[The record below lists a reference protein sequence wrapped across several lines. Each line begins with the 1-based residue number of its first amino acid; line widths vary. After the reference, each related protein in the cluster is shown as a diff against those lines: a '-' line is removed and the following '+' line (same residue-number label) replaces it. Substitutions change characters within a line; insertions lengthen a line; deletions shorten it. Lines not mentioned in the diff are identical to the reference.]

1 MDGVR
6 TDPAARPIRIISAI
20 LVVALLYFARDVLI
34 PASLAVLL
42 TFLLHPLALR
52 LVRLGLN
59 RAIAVALTVILATG
73 VAGGVGYL
81 VGMQFVDLSQ
91 KLPQYEGNLRQKI
104 RSIRSTGGTFTRL
117 SHTINDLKHEIA
129 TTQPATTATAENAPA
144 QAVPVVPVPADRPVP
159 VQVVNEG
166 PDLLELVAR
175 FAPPVLVPV
184 SESAIVLLLLIFL
197 LLYSEDVRE
206 RLVWFAGMR
215 QISLTTAA
223 LDEAAQRISGYLR
236 MLSIVNLTYGGM
248 IALCLWALGVP
259 TPFLWGALAGVLRF
273 IPFVGPW
280 IAAILPTLMGI
291 AVFEGWRGPV
301 EIVIAFAIV
310 ELITNMILEP
320 WLYGR
325 SAGISGLGVV
335 CAAVF
340 WAWLWGPVGLILSV
354 PLTVCLLVIG
364 KYVPQLAV
372 LNQLFG
378 ENVEMPKPVR
388 LYQRVLVG
396 DDLTAGQMIDKEMK
410 KGKFAE
416 LCERLFLPVLQ
427 EL

>member
-6 TDPAARPIRIISAI
+6 TDPATRPIRIISAI

-184 SESAIVLLLLIFL
+184 SE
-197 LLYSEDVRE
+197 
-206 RLVWFAGMR
+206 
-215 QISLTTAA
+215 
-223 LDEAAQRISGYLR
+223 
-236 MLSIVNLTYGGM
+236 
-248 IALCLWALGVP
+248 
-259 TPFLWGALAGVLRF
+259 
-273 IPFVGPW
+273 
-280 IAAILPTLMGI
+280 
-291 AVFEGWRGPV
+291 
-301 EIVIAFAIV
+301 
-310 ELITNMILEP
+310 
-320 WLYGR
+320 
-325 SAGISGLGVV
+325 
-335 CAAVF
+335 
-340 WAWLWGPVGLILSV
+340 
-354 PLTVCLLVIG
+354 
-364 KYVPQLAV
+364 
-372 LNQLFG
+372 
-378 ENVEMPKPVR
+378 
-388 LYQRVLVG
+388 
-396 DDLTAGQMIDKEMK
+396 
-410 KGKFAE
+410 
-416 LCERLFLPVLQ
+416 
-427 EL
+427 